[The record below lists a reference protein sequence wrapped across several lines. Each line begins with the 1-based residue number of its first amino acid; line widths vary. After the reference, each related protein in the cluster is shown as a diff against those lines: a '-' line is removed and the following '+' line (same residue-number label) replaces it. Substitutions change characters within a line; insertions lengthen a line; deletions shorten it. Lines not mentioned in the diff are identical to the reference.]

1 MNNSLTTN
9 AFWNIFARII
19 PLAITFFLTP
29 IIVTRLG
36 EGHYGLYM
44 LVMSISGLMGIMSF
58 GLGDATIRFV
68 AHYFSLNDMDGV
80 SRVFRST
87 LCVYLVMGLVTALTI
102 VMLAP
107 SIISLFEITPEEIGL
122 ATNLLRYSALGFIFT
137 LVNSV
142 FSAVPQALQRYDI
155 NTKVVISIAMLQ
167 ALASATF
174 LLQGYG
180 IITLVWIGIAAQCFS
195 VILNYMVVRCLVPA
209 MKVLPSFARVGLR
222 EVFGYGIFS
231 FLSQMFGIGFSHS
244 DRLLA
249 GAFIG
254 AGSVGFLTL
263 PQDLASRAL
272 SLVAQGGAVLF
283 PRFSSVESL
292 EVRAQLYLQAS
303 WAMLFLSSIIFVPAT
318 IFMPDFIGL
327 WITPEFAAKCS
338 YVGQLIALSSVVRG
352 AFVVYESLYKG
363 INKPQYV
370 TTLSFFVGVTS
381 LSLNFWLI
389 PSFGI
394 AGAGYAYCVTALFG
408 VVTVALTWKHVLG
421 NSRWSPI
428 IKTLLLPAL
437 LAYACMAFCFWLRS
451 LYPPVGW
458 IVLVLEGGLTAL
470 ITAGALIGFDV
481 WTGGKNCTAR
491 VCISGIGRSVGLRI

>member
-1 MNNSLTTN
+1 MNNSITSN
-9 AFWNIFARII
+9 AFWNIFARIV
-19 PLAITFFLTP
+19 PLAVTFFLTP

-68 AHYFSLNDMDGV
+68 AHYSSLNDMEGV
-80 SRVFRST
+80 NRVFRAT
-87 LCVYLVMGLVTALTI
+87 LFVYLAVGLVTVLAVI
-102 VMLAP
+102 MLAP

-122 ATNLLRYSALGFIFT
+122 ATNLLRFAALGFIFN
-137 LVNSV
+137 LVNTV
-142 FSAVPQALQRYDI
+142 LSAVPQALERYDI
-155 NTKVVISIAMLQ
+155 NTKLVISVAMLQ
-167 ALASATF
+167 ALVSAIF
-174 LLQGYG
+174 LLRGYG
-180 IITLVWIGIAAQCFS
+180 IIALIWIGIAAQCFS
-195 VILNYMVVRCLVPA
+195 ILLNYLVVRQLVPA
-209 MKVLPSFARVGLR
+209 IIVLPSFSRVGLR
-222 EVFGYGIFS
+222 EVFGYGMFS
-231 FLSQMFGIGFSHS
+231 FLSQIFGIGFSHS

-249 GAFIG
+249 GAFIS

-263 PQDLASRAL
+263 PQDLASRGL

-283 PRFSSVESL
+283 PRFSAVENL
-292 EVRAQLYLQAS
+292 DVRTQLYLQAS

-352 AFVVYESLYKG
+352 AFVVYESLYRG

-370 TTLSFFVGVTS
+370 TTLSIFVGVTS

-408 VVTVALTWKHVLG
+408 IVTVGLTWKYVLG
-421 NSRWSPI
+421 NSKWRPI
-428 IKTLLLPAL
+428 VRTLLLPAL

-458 IVLVLEGGLTAL
+458 IALVLEGGLTAL

-481 WTGGKNCTAR
+481 WTGGADCSAH
-491 VCISGIGRSVGLRI
+491 VCINGVRRSVGLRI